1 MSTVAEIEL
10 AIEKLPP
17 GELRALRDWI
27 VERAEVAQGRM
38 WTPEELTEG
47 ARQMVEEPDPA
58 KAQVLW
64 ERTMAGF
71 YGDAPR
77 A

>member
-1 MSTVAEIEL
+1 MSTIAEIES

-17 GELRALRDWI
+17 EEICALRDWI
-27 VERAEVAQGRM
+27 VGRAEVAKGRM

-47 ARQMVEEPDPA
+47 ARQMVGESDPA

-64 ERTMAGF
+64 ERTVAGF

>member
-1 MSTVAEIEL
+1 
-10 AIEKLPP
+10 
-17 GELRALRDWI
+17 
-27 VERAEVAQGRM
+27 M

-64 ERTMAGF
+64 ERTVAGF